1 MDLVSCHIL
10 TEALLQ
16 SIYVRMEN
24 INRLV
29 TIIHLTRLAKDAL
42 NWQELKQRLT
52 LNYHS
57 ITNHYNTTTLIKGF
71 IFNQSISDTMF
82 EVNAGM
88 ISILDTYNVNLDEL
102 LRGNIMSADKQKCY
116 LLSNIASQYQRLY
129 FEDFIDLS
137 IAAWKMKLYDTA
149 ISYIKYSI
157 YLHSK
162 NACRFKKQQKCKQ
175 YNFRAIKRLFA
186 LKHNHL
192 LHKERKL
199 YGENGRTFPNEIDE
213 G

>member
-24 INRLV
+24 RYRLV
-29 TIIHLTRLAKDAL
+29 IIIHLSRLSKDSL
-42 NWQELKQRLT
+42 NWQALKQRLT

-57 ITNHYNTTTLIKGF
+57 ITNHYNTTILIKGF
-71 IFNQSISDTMF
+71 IHNQSISDTMF
-82 EVNAGM
+82 EVNSGM

-102 LRGNIMSADKQKCY
+102 LRGNIMSADKKKGY
-116 LLSNIASQYQRLY
+116 LFCNIASQYQRLY

-137 IAAWKMKLYDTA
+137 IAAWKIKLYDTA
-149 ISYIKYSI
+149 IAYVKYSI

-162 NACRFKKQQKCKQ
+162 NACRFRKQQKCKK
-175 YNFRAIKRLFA
+175 YNFRTIKRLFA

-192 LHKERKL
+192 LDKERKL
-199 YGENGRTFPNEIDE
+199 YGENGRTFPNQIDE